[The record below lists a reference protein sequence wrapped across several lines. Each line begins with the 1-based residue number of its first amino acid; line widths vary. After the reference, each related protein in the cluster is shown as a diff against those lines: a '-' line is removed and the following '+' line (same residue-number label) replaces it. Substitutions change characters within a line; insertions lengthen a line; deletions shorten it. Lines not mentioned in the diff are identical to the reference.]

1 MNLTML
7 LDMAVDG
14 FGDRILIGSRTDGFT
29 AAQLAEM
36 AAHGADMI
44 RLADAD
50 ALLYLAVNGP
60 AFPVALFAAARA
72 GVPLVPV
79 NYRLGSEQLQALLS
93 NHPLAIGIADKPH
106 IGALREAGLTTV
118 HTPEAWLSITSTPT
132 DGASTHGFTV
142 ETGQPSET
150 DEPAPAVIIYTSGTT
165 SAPKGVLLRHENLT
179 SYVFGSVEFGSSEES
194 DSALI
199 SVPPY
204 HIAAV
209 ANAITSLY
217 AGRRTMVLEQ
227 FTPTEWLDIVK
238 QENITNALVVPT
250 MLARIVEVADGIE
263 LPSLRALAYGGAPM
277 PISVIEKAMKIWQHV
292 DFVNAYGLTE
302 TSSTVAVLGPDDHRA
317 AVASDEPAVRA
328 RLASVGRPVPGVDI
342 QIRDDDGQVLAAGQ
356 HGTIWIRGEQVSAE
370 YAGLGR
376 ALDDQGF
383 FNTRD
388 HGFFDADGY
397 LFVGGRNDDTIIR
410 GAENIAPAEIED
422 VLLRHPAVLDAA
434 VVGVPDEEWGQRI
447 EAVVVLRPDEDT
459 DADELRAHVRATLR
473 SSKTPERVFF
483 WPELPRTETGK
494 LVRRRVLERMSDAP
508 ATPVAP

>member
-199 SVPPY
+199 SVPRT
-204 HIAAV
+204 
-209 ANAITSLY
+209 TSLRWRTRSPVCMPDG
-217 AGRRTMVLEQ
+217 ARWSSSSSRPPNGSISSNRRTSPMHWSFQ
-227 FTPTEWLDIVK
+227 PCWPASWKWPT
-238 QENITNALVVPT
+238 A
-250 MLARIVEVADGIE
+250 
-263 LPSLRALAYGGAPM
+263 
-277 PISVIEKAMKIWQHV
+277 
-292 DFVNAYGLTE
+292 
-302 TSSTVAVLGPDDHRA
+302 
-317 AVASDEPAVRA
+317 
-328 RLASVGRPVPGVDI
+328 
-342 QIRDDDGQVLAAGQ
+342 
-356 HGTIWIRGEQVSAE
+356 
-370 YAGLGR
+370 
-376 ALDDQGF
+376 
-383 FNTRD
+383 
-388 HGFFDADGY
+388 
-397 LFVGGRNDDTIIR
+397 
-410 GAENIAPAEIED
+410 
-422 VLLRHPAVLDAA
+422 
-434 VVGVPDEEWGQRI
+434 
-447 EAVVVLRPDEDT
+447 
-459 DADELRAHVRATLR
+459 
-473 SSKTPERVFF
+473 
-483 WPELPRTETGK
+483 
-494 LVRRRVLERMSDAP
+494 
-508 ATPVAP
+508 